1 MGFAQG
7 CFALLFIH
15 FRHPGV
21 IQRFCLLTLLKSAGP
36 LNRWDRKKQFKYK
49 ILKRRKTEIKHSCL
63 TKYLKK
69 RKKED
74 TVIMKGK
81 KALKLWR
88 NKTDKKEKSFE
99 IVDIMYVFERS
110 H

>member
-1 MGFAQG
+1 MEKNRDAIQFKNILRIFEREWGLLS
-7 CFALLFIH
+7 ALLFIH

-36 LNRWDRKKQFKYK
+36 LNRWDRKKQLKYK

-81 KALKLWR
+81 KALK
-88 NKTDKKEKSFE
+88 
-99 IVDIMYVFERS
+99 
-110 H
+110 

>member
-1 MGFAQG
+1 
-7 CFALLFIH
+7 
-15 FRHPGV
+15 
-21 IQRFCLLTLLKSAGP
+21 
-36 LNRWDRKKQFKYK
+36 
-49 ILKRRKTEIKHSCL
+49 
-63 TKYLKK
+63 
-69 RKKED
+69 
-74 TVIMKGK
+74 MKGK

>member
-36 LNRWDRKKQFKYK
+36 LNRWTEKKIKYK
-49 ILKRRKTEIKHSCL
+49 ILK
-63 TKYLKK
+63 
-69 RKKED
+69 KKEKNRNKKQLPYKIFKKKEKKEN

-81 KALKLWR
+81 KALK
-88 NKTDKKEKSFE
+88 
-99 IVDIMYVFERS
+99 
-110 H
+110 